1 MLLDCRATCDIDNSC
16 QTIQSR
22 ILTAPGDNQVSDRNP
37 SFCSVRDITGPFR
50 GVVSFL
56 GFKHDRKLAL
66 RALAVSANQTD
77 VHAVFAGY
85 GHNPSIAVYDLRHS
99 IVG

>member
-1 MLLDCRATCDIDNSC
+1 MYGGINS
-16 QTIQSR
+16 
-22 ILTAPGDNQVSDRNP
+22 LVG
-37 SFCSVRDITGPFR
+37 R
-50 GVVSFL
+50 GVVGFL

-85 GHNPSIAVYDLRHS
+85 A
-99 IVG
+99 

>member
-1 MLLDCRATCDIDNSC
+1 M
-16 QTIQSR
+16 
-22 ILTAPGDNQVSDRNP
+22 G
-37 SFCSVRDITGPFR
+37 
-50 GVVSFL
+50 FL

-85 GHNPSIAVYDLRHS
+85 GNNPSVAVYDLCYS